1 MSSQPQVF
9 TSTPAAEQAA
19 LSHLLAKIKSAR
31 QAMPPAEFRE
41 NLRTLLLDH
50 PNLSLKDVASALNI
64 SKQRVH
70 LLVGR
75 LNRPTCATNLNRPA
89 PRTEQARRLLPELKK
104 RVAMGETAE
113 AVAEQLQI
121 SLNQARQIGFL
132 VSHERPAHGTK
143 ERAKR
148 CHCWKCRKCLGIVLQ
163 RGPKSGPAKRVEV
176 LDWIAWSD
184 PDSDEKLSQVKI
196 ARLCQIGQG
205 SVSRI
210 AKGAQ

>member
-1 MSSQPQVF
+1 MSSQPQIF
-9 TSTPAAEQAA
+9 RSTPLAEQAA
-19 LSHLLAKIKSAR
+19 LTHLLTKIKSAR

-41 NLRTLLLDH
+41 NLRTLLLNN
-50 PNLSLKDVASALNI
+50 PTLGLNQVASALNI

-75 LNRPTCATNLNRPA
+75 LNRPTCARPNRPA

-113 AVAEQLQI
+113 SAAQELGV

-132 VSHERPAHGTK
+132 VHDIRPPHGTP

-148 CHCWKCRKCLGIVLQ
+148 CHCHRCRKALGVVLQ
-163 RGPKSGPAKRVEV
+163 RGPKSGPAKRAEI
-176 LDWIAWSD
+176 LDWLAWSD
-184 PDSDEKLSQVKI
+184 PETGEGLRQTQI
-196 ARLCQIGQG
+196 ARLCRIGQG

-210 AKGAQ
+210 AKRAQ